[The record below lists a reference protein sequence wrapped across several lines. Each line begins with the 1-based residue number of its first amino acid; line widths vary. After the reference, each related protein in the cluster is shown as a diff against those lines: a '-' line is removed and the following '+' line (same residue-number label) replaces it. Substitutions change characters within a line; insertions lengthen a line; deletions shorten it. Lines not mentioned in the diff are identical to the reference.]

1 MKINIKNM
9 CIPLSSIC
17 YLSYDNILLQNS
29 VLDVIDNKEKQ
40 LSYNVKGKIHLINGE
55 IIDLIIGHITIPDN
69 ENKHNNLY
77 VKEKE
82 IFEKFKEDIYN
93 IKEKE
98 ITIK

>member
-17 YLSYDNILLQNS
+17 YLSYNSILLQNS
-29 VLDVIDNKEKQ
+29 IIDVIDNKEKQ
-40 LSYNVKGKIHLINGE
+40 LFYNVKGKIHLINGE

-77 VKEKE
+77 QKEKE
-82 IFEKFKEDIYN
+82 IFEKFKQDIYN